1 LLKSS
6 RAWAALQGRDFVIPD
21 DVKRFAVTALAHRM
35 ILKPE
40 FWSRHASTDAV
51 VQAVVD
57 STTVPKVS

>member
-1 LLKSS
+1 
-6 RAWAALQGRDFVIPD
+6 VIPD
-21 DVKRFAVTALAHRM
+21 DVKRFAIPALAHRM

-57 STTVPKVS
+57 STVVPKVS